1 MTPLTEEAFL
11 DALRSR
17 GADRLRRVRFRRNRR
32 TIWSLTQGGTVLNL
46 HVGYRQTTPDL
57 LDHFALI
64 VRHPRGGPPAVRRA
78 RDRVQ
83 RHPPLR
89 EALRRIR
96 ATPPPRSSRRRARRC
111 LRPGPNCA
119 TPEQQAYLEALYRR
133 LAARSFPDALPR
145 MLPLRLSRRMRST
158 LGWVALGEREGS
170 RAVGEL
176 ALNLDLMLEVND
188 ELRVDVMLH
197 EMAHIEAWLL
207 HADRGHGAAWKS
219 IARRVGCRP
228 RARFDTPLIARAD
241 RGDRILR
248 VPPLPA

>member
-1 MTPLTEEAFL
+1 MTPMTEEAFL

-17 GADRLRRVRFRRNRR
+17 GADRLRRVRFRWNRR

-46 HVGYRQTTPDL
+46 HVGFRQTTPDL

-64 VRHPRGGPPAVRRA
+64 VLHPRGGPPTVRRA

-89 EALRRIR
+89 DALRRIR
-96 ATPPPRSSRRRARRC
+96 ATPPPRARRRTRRG

-119 TPEQQAYLEALYRR
+119 TPAQQVYLDELYRH
-133 LAARSFPDALPR
+133 LAEGAFPDGLPHE
-145 MLPLRLSRRMRST
+145 LPLRLSHRMRST
-158 LGWVALGEREGS
+158 LGWVALGEREGA

-188 ELRVDVMLH
+188 ELRVEVMLH

-207 HADRGHGAAWKS
+207 HGDRGHGAAWKA

-228 RARFDTPLIARAD
+228 RARFDTQVTARPH
-241 RGDRILR
+241 RRDRILR